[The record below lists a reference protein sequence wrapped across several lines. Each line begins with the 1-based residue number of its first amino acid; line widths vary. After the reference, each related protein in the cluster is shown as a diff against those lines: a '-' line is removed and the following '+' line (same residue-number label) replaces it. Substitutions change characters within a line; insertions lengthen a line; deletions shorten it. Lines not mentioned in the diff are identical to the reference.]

1 MSEKNILRHL
11 YFETILLL
19 QLFFKNAHF
28 RCRLRFLMKHFKFH
42 FSLEEIIK
50 PERVLLIMGTFEA
63 TRSGSIVA
71 MSSLLIL
78 CSSLANWLSV
88 RLRTKWLSVRIAL
101 LSLRYRQP

>member
-1 MSEKNILRHL
+1 MSSIKEVYLVSEKNILRHL

-50 PERVLLIMGTFEA
+50 PESFADHGNIWSYKIWLNSCDVIITDIMFQFG
-63 TRSGSIVA
+63 
-71 MSSLLIL
+71 
-78 CSSLANWLSV
+78 
-88 RLRTKWLSVRIAL
+88 
-101 LSLRYRQP
+101 